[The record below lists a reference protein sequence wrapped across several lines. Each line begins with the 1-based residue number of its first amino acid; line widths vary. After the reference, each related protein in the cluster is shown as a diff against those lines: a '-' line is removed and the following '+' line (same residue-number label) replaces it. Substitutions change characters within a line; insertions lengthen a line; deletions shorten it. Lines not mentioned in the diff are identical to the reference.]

1 METAKAAVLISCSA
15 LSVVFNQDCF
25 ETLVAAALRT
35 DLYLVSLG
43 SSCSHLAG
51 ADAQNTD
58 VYLKEQGQ
66 CGYLYRNTTPLQRR
80 AIRAPLPKYLGK
92 IFLFSLIQEAFDRQI
107 ISALKIALNIFITT
121 VERQKKDDVHP

>member
-1 METAKAAVLISCSA
+1 MEAAKAAILTSCST
-15 LSVVFNQDCF
+15 LSVVFNQDRF
-25 ETLVAAALRT
+25 ETHVAAALGT

-80 AIRAPLPKYLGK
+80 AIRAPLPKYLEK
-92 IFLFSLIQEAFDRQI
+92 IFLFSFLQEAFDRQI
-107 ISALKIALNIFITT
+107 INSLKIALNIFIATA
-121 VERQKKDDVHP
+121 EHQKEDDVHP